1 VRRELPA
8 GTVTFLFT
16 DIEGSTRLL
25 EQLGPEYEGALAEH
39 RQLIREAVASH
50 DGIEVDTQG
59 DAFLCAFGRASDA
72 IAAAADAQRWLAQ
85 TPMRVR
91 MGIHTGEP
99 TRTEEGYVGVDL
111 HRGARLMAAA
121 HGGQVL
127 LSQATRDLLAHL
139 PVRDLGEHRLK
150 DLTHPQRLYQLL
162 AEGLASDFP
171 PPRTLENRPINLPTQ
186 PTALVGRE
194 KELEQLLG
202 LLRRD
207 DVRLLTLTGPGG
219 TGKTRLAL
227 QAAAELL
234 EEFADGVFFV
244 NLAALTDPEL
254 VVPVVAQTL
263 AVREQPGETLLE
275 TLAAHVAERRLL
287 LLLDNFEQVAE
298 AATALSVLLARAP
311 ELKLLATSR
320 APLHLSGEREYAVP
334 PLAAQE
340 AVSLFADRA
349 QAVKAS
355 FSLNGNRPLVEE
367 ICRRLDCL
375 PLAIELAA
383 ARIKLLSE
391 QALLERLDARLKL
404 LTGGARDL
412 DERQRT
418 LRAAIDWSYRLLTGE
433 EQRLFARLSVFAGG
447 RTLEAI
453 DEICNSEGDL
463 DVFEAVASLVDKSL
477 LRQEEGPEQEP
488 RFVMLETIHEYAR
501 ERLVESGESE
511 EVRGRH
517 AEYFARLVERA
528 EPSLR
533 GGHEQSAWLGRLDAE
548 QHNLRSAVEGSRVSG
563 GAELAARI
571 ASASLAFWEVRGF
584 LGESRRWL
592 EDVLRLDLSEPA
604 RARALYA
611 VGRLAGRQG
620 DWQQMEM
627 SARQA
632 AELFRDLGERESC
645 ARALTLVGAASQ
657 QQGRYDEAEANYEE
671 VLALAREVGDRP
683 SESAS
688 LNNLATIK
696 QEQREYD
703 ASIPMFEQS
712 LALDRELD
720 DVVGSTITLVN
731 LGLATLGTGQVERA
745 GACGCEALNLSV
757 EVGHRW
763 GIATAFDLLA
773 KTAVAGKALDRAVRL
788 FATSQMVLQAI
799 GAELSA
805 ADKSEADDAIQ
816 NLRTELGDER
826 FARTWAEGH
835 ALDMEAA
842 VAYALQDAAPSERVA
857 SGRTAQEHR

>member
-1 VRRELPA
+1 VPDDHADVRRELPA

-25 EQLGPEYEGALAEH
+25 EQLGPEYEEVLAEH
-39 RQLIREAVASH
+39 RRLIREAVASH
-50 DGIEVDTQG
+50 DGVEVDTQG

-72 IAAAADAQRWLAQ
+72 IAAAADAQRSLAR
-85 TPMRVR
+85 TPVRVR

-111 HRGARLMAAA
+111 HRGARLMAAG
-121 HGGQVL
+121 HGGQVV
-127 LSQATRDLLAHL
+127 LSQATRDLLADV

-162 AEGLASDFP
+162 ADGLASHFP
-171 PPRTLENRPINLPTQ
+171 PPRSLENRPMNLPTQ
-186 PTALVGRE
+186 PTVLVGRDR
-194 KELEQLLG
+194 ELEQLLT
-202 LLRRD
+202 LLQRD

-227 QAAAELL
+227 QVAAELV
-234 EEFADGVFFV
+234 ETFAHGVFFV

-254 VVPVVAQTL
+254 VLPVVAQTL

-275 TLAAHVAERRLL
+275 TLSGHLAGRRLL
-287 LLLDNFEQVAE
+287 LLLDNFEQIAE
-298 AATALSVLLARAP
+298 AATALSVLLAHTA
-311 ELKLLATSR
+311 ELKLLVTSR

-349 QAVKAS
+349 QAVKGS
-355 FSLNGNRPLVEE
+355 FSLDGNRPVVEE
-367 ICRRLDCL
+367 ICRRLDYL

-383 ARIKLLSE
+383 ARVKLLSE

-404 LTGGARDL
+404 LTGGARDV

-418 LRAAIDWSYRLLTGE
+418 LRAAIDWSYRLLTE
-433 EQRLFARLSVFAGG
+433 DEQRLFARLSVFAGG

-453 DEICNSEGDL
+453 EEICNPQGDL

-477 LRQEEGPEQEP
+477 LRQEEGPEREP
-488 RFVMLETIHEYAR
+488 RFVMLETIHEYGR
-501 ERLVESGESE
+501 ERLVGSGESE

-517 AEYFARLVERA
+517 AQYFALLVEEA
-528 EPSLR
+528 EPALR

-548 QHNLRSAVEGSRVSG
+548 QHNIRSAVEGSLASG
-563 GAELAARI
+563 DPELAARI
-571 ASASLAFWEVRGF
+571 GSASVAFWEVRGF

-592 EDVLRLDLSEPA
+592 EDVLRLDLSEPV
-604 RARALYA
+604 RARALFA

-620 DWQQMEM
+620 DWQRMEI

-632 AELFRDLGERESC
+632 AELFRDLGDRESR
-645 ARALTLVGAASQ
+645 ARALSVVGVANQ

-671 VLALAREVGDRP
+671 VLALAREVGDRRV
-683 SESAS
+683 ESAS

-696 QEQREYD
+696 QEQRDYE
-703 ASIPMFEQS
+703 ASIPMFERS

-720 DVVGSTITLVN
+720 DVVGSAITLVN
-731 LGLATLGTGQVERA
+731 LGLATLGTGQRERA
-745 GACGCEALNLSV
+745 VACGCEALKVSV
-757 EVGHRW
+757 EVGHRF
-763 GIATAFDLLA
+763 GIAGAFDLLA
-773 KTAVAGKALDRAVRL
+773 KTAVVGNALDRAVRL
-788 FATSQMVLQAI
+788 FAASQMVLHAI

-805 ADKSEADDAIQ
+805 ADRRETDEAIQ
-816 NLRTELGDER
+816 SLRTERGDER
-826 FARTWAEGH
+826 FARTWAEGQ
-835 ALDMEAA
+835 ALDIEAA
-842 VAYALQDAAPSERVA
+842 VAYALRQTGLSEHVA
-857 SGRTAQEHR
+857 